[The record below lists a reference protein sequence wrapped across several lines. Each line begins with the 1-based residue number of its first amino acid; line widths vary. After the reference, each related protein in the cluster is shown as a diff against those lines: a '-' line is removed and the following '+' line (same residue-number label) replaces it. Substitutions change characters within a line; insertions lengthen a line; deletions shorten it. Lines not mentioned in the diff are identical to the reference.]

1 MRVWSIPGVSRD
13 HLRVT
18 SDSFLSENSEIQLS
32 EMKQQFKPTAHA
44 SEILL
49 VTGIEHNS

>member
-18 SDSFLSENSEIQLS
+18 SDSFLSEIQLS
-32 EMKQQFKPTAHA
+32 EMKQQSKPTAHA
-44 SEILL
+44 SQNLL
-49 VTGIEHNS
+49 VTGIEHNT

>member
-1 MRVWSIPGVSRD
+1 MRGWSIPVVARD

-32 EMKQQFKPTAHA
+32 EMNQQFKPTAHA
-44 SEILL
+44 SEILS
-49 VTGIEHNS
+49 VNGI